1 MIRLEKPRCELRAAA
16 AAAAPKM
23 AGIPPA
29 ADGGHGEMYARGLP
43 SRFIRKRRPWAF
55 PKVLI
60 LVGISWQGGG
70 SPARRGRGCQ
80 GAGVECG
87 AG

>member
-1 MIRLEKPRCELRAAA
+1 MIRLEKPRGELRAAA

-29 ADGGHGEMYARGLP
+29 ADGGHGEMYAHGLL

-70 SPARRGRGCQ
+70 SPARRGR
-80 GAGVECG
+80 ECHNTG
-87 AG
+87 FERGSR